1 MPVSS
6 KNDVFRKFLFSYRYD
21 GAEWSIEIP
30 ARSVDEARKRISS
43 LALARYDGEVFAR
56 YPATVGFI
64 PRMIAF
70 FRNARFAA

>member
-1 MPVSS
+1 MSVSS

-21 GAEWSIEIP
+21 GAKWSIEIQ
-30 ARSVDEARKRISS
+30 ARSVDEARKCISS

-70 FRNARFAA
+70 FRNARLAA

>member
-1 MPVSS
+1 MSVSS

-21 GAEWSIEIP
+21 GAEWSIEIQ

-70 FRNARFAA
+70 FRNARLAA